1 MVDSLE
7 AISIVISKVWFA
19 EPTTQVQ
26 IGPQCSDAVMQL
38 QARWTPMSVVIAPV
52 TPSNVAQ

>member
-1 MVDSLE
+1 ME